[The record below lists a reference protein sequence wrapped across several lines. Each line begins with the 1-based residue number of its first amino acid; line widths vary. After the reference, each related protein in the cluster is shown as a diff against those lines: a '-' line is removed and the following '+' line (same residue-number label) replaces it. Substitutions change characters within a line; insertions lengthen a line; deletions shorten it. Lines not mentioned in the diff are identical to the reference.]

1 MRAAIFRNGEIVV
14 DTLPELKPGAGQVK
28 TLACGIRGSTATVG
42 VDGVATAFADL
53 ANPERHTKIIVE
65 PWR

>member
-1 MRAAIFRNGEIVV
+1 MRASTPATWSSWQGIS
-14 DTLPELKPGAGQVK
+14 
-28 TLACGIRGSTATVG
+28 LAANRDAASLVTATVG

-53 ANPERHTKIIVE
+53 ANPERHTKIIVQ